1 MTVTAK
7 GKVASWDETPYSES
21 PNTAKTSRAKVRFE
35 YRGDIEGEGL
45 SEMLMAYTGSEAEYV
60 GLERVTAT
68 IGDRQGTFV
77 VSVVGAFKNN
87 EARSTWNVV
96 AGTGNGGMEGLTG
109 TGTSVAPMGDT
120 ATVTL
125 DYAFT

>member
-1 MTVTAK
+1 MTATTK
-7 GKVASWDETPYSES
+7 GKVASWDENPYAES
-21 PNTAKTSRAKVRFE
+21 PNTAKTTRAKIRFE
-35 YRGDIEGEGL
+35 YHGDIEGEGL
-45 SEMLMAYTGSEAEYV
+45 SELLMVYAGDEAEYY
-60 GLERVTAT
+60 GLERVNAT
-68 IGDRQGTFV
+68 IGDRSGTFV

-96 AGTGNGGMEGLTG
+96 AGTASGSLEGLTG

-125 DYAFT
+125 DYALS